1 MAELLKMLVSEGIG
15 FLFEP
20 ARERRVVVHEIEI
33 ALTRW
38 KNIYATPA
46 DAPIPPRDGARE
58 KAGDNLRTLA
68 SRLIAATDA
77 LHHRRLGRI
86 ISCIGKSDASEV
98 SGLLFGNSNSLYH
111 PFGARNE
118 RLGTQNV
125 DDAER
130 IRHLLRLDGT

>member
-1 MAELLKMLVSEGIG
+1 MAQLLKMLVSEGIG
-15 FLFEP
+15 FLVEP

-38 KNIYATPA
+38 KNIYANPA
-46 DAPIPPRDGARE
+46 DAPTPPRDGERE

-68 SRLIAATDA
+68 SRLIVATDV
-77 LHHRRLGRI
+77 LHRRRLGRI
-86 ISCIGKSDASEV
+86 ISRISKSDASEV
-98 SGLLFGNSNSLYH
+98 SGLLIGISNSLYH
-111 PFGARNE
+111 PFGTRNE

-130 IRHLLRLDGT
+130 IRHLLGLDGT

>member
-38 KNIYATPA
+38 KNIYANPA
-46 DAPIPPRDGARE
+46 DAPTPPRGGERE
-58 KAGDNLRTLA
+58 KAWDNLRTLA

-77 LHHRRLGRI
+77 LHRRLLGRI
-86 ISCIGKSDASEV
+86 ISRISKCDASEA
-98 SGLLFGNSNSLYH
+98 SGLLFGISNSLYH

>member
-38 KNIYATPA
+38 KNIYAN
-46 DAPIPPRDGARE
+46 DAPTPPRGGERE
-58 KAGDNLRTLA
+58 KAWDNLRTLA

-77 LHHRRLGRI
+77 LHRRLLGRI
-86 ISCIGKSDASEV
+86 ISRISKSDASEA
-98 SGLLFGNSNSLYH
+98 SGL
-111 PFGARNE
+111 
-118 RLGTQNV
+118 
-125 DDAER
+125 
-130 IRHLLRLDGT
+130 